1 MIGSDEEDGL
11 KAEAAVQ
18 FGPMFLRAAL
28 ERLARSDTPASLDRF
43 EQAMADEL
51 EAIPGTGKRAELVKG
66 YAFQMLHMAVRQAKE
81 AVPPEEDIAARR
93 TPGRSE
99 NPATLEEQLQ
109 EGLEDTFPASDPPSV
124 ISTAISG
131 GATLVGVEDHIKQR
145 KSE

>member
-1 MIGSDEEDGL
+1 MASGDETENL
-11 KAEAAVQ
+11 KAQAAVE
-18 FGPMFLRAAL
+18 FGPLFLRAAL
-28 ERLARSDTPASLDRF
+28 QWLSKADTPASLDRF

-51 EAIPGTGKRAELVKG
+51 EALPGTGKQAELLKG
-66 YAFQMLHMAVRQAKE
+66 YAFQMLHMAVKEAKE
-81 AVPPEEDIAARR
+81 AVSPEEDISARR

-131 GATLVGVEDHIKQR
+131 GTKLVGVEEHIKQR